1 LETMIGIVG
10 YGEAGAA
17 IAAGLAEAGATVV
30 AYDARLE
37 DGGGDQLRDRAAT
50 DRIDLATD
58 LADLAGRCPVIVSLV
73 TSSAALPVAE
83 VLAPHLGPEHLFAD
97 ANSTSPGLAA
107 EVATVIG
114 RAGAQAVDV
123 AIMAAVPPNRQRVPM
138 LASGPGA
145 RRFAELGFGT
155 DIELVDGPPGAASAV
170 KMLRSL
176 LVKGL
181 ESLLVEFAIASRRF
195 GATADVLR
203 SLDGTL
209 PMERWEELASYLLTR
224 TALHGERRGHEL
236 EEAAAMLRE
245 LGIEPLLAE
254 AGAKRLLWA
263 AARGVEARFEDAP
276 PTHYD
281 EVIDA
286 LFEPQEPADR

>member
-1 LETMIGIVG
+1 LETVIGIVG

-17 IAAGLAEAGATVV
+17 IAAGLADAGATVV
-30 AYDARLE
+30 VYDARLE
-37 DGGGDQLRDRAAT
+37 GADGDRLRDRASAEQVQ
-50 DRIDLATD
+50 LATG
-58 LADLAGRCPVIVSLV
+58 LADLAARCPVLLSLV

-83 VLAPHLGPEHLFAD
+83 SLAPHLGTDHLVAD

-107 EVATVIG
+107 QIATIIAS
-114 RAGAQAVDV
+114 AGAQAVDV
-123 AIMAAVPPNRQRVPM
+123 AVMAAVPPHRQHVPM

-145 RRFAELGFGT
+145 PRFAELGYGM
-155 DIELVDGPPGAASAV
+155 DVEVVDGPPGAASAI

-181 ESLLVEFAIASRRF
+181 ESLLVEFAVASRHF
-195 GATADVLR
+195 GATAAVLR

-209 PMERWEELASYLLTR
+209 PTERWEELASYLLTR

-245 LGIEPLLAE
+245 LDLEPLLAE

-263 AARGVEARFEDAP
+263 ADRDIKDRFADAP

-286 LFEPQEPADR
+286 LLEP

>member
-1 LETMIGIVG
+1 LEPRIGIVG

-30 AYDARLE
+30 VYDARLE

-50 DRIDLATD
+50 DHIDLATG
-58 LADLAGRCPVIVSLV
+58 LADLAARCPVIVSLV

-83 VLAPHLGPEHLFAD
+83 ALAPHLGPDHLVAD

-114 RAGAQAVDV
+114 RAGAQPVDV
-123 AIMAAVPPNRQRVPM
+123 AVMAAVPPHRQRVPM

-145 RRFAELGFGT
+145 RRFADLGFGT

-181 ESLLVEFAIASRRF
+181 ESLLVEFAVASRHF
-195 GATADVLR
+195 GATAAVLR

-245 LGIEPLLAE
+245 LDVEPLMAE

-263 AARGVEARFEDAP
+263 SARGLKARFEGAP

-281 EVIDA
+281 DVLDA
-286 LFEPQEPADR
+286 LLEP